1 MRSFAAKAFLVV
13 LIVATA
19 GTAIAQPRR
28 HVRLKSRDAADAR
41 PFDDAV
47 RVGNT
52 LYLAGRIGTDTTGKV
67 PADAAAEVRNVM
79 DQIKAVLA
87 QEGMTMDDLVTV
99 TVYCTD
105 LSLYGTFNDVYRTYF
120 TKGFPARAFLGTGSL
135 LAGGRFEV
143 QAIAVKP

>member
-67 PADAAAEVRNVM
+67 PADAAAEGPNVI
-79 DQIKAVLA
+79 DQLKAVLPH
-87 QEGMTMDDLVTV
+87 EGKSVAD
-99 TVYCTD
+99 
-105 LSLYGTFNDVYRTYF
+105 
-120 TKGFPARAFLGTGSL
+120 LGTV
-135 LAGGRFEV
+135 R
-143 QAIAVKP
+143 